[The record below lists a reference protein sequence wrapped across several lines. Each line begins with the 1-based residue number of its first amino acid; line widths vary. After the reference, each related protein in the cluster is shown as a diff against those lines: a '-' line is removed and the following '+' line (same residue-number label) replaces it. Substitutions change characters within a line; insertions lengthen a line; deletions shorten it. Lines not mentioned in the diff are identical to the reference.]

1 MKTELGGIMIKFIMG
16 LVMGYI
22 IVSVYGPEVVF
33 TMWDGAVNILTQF
46 KEANN

>member
-1 MKTELGGIMIKFIMG
+1 MELGGIMIKFIMG

-46 KEANN
+46 KEVNN